1 MQLIAANNAQSTL
14 AGSIS
19 NTATVANLAPGS
31 GVLFASPGVGQYFVG
46 TFTDAATGLLH
57 EIIWTTNVTGDQ
69 ITVQRGKEGTTPL
82 AWAANDLFG
91 NLMTAGQLETLVQ
104 QAQAQSQS
112 FNYGVDTGAVNAYV
126 VALTPAISAAPSAG
140 TPIRMVAQN
149 TNTLV
154 GGGGPTTLNAG
165 WGAAPIKRYDG
176 SNPIGGEIVAGEIT
190 EFNWD
195 GAVFEL
201 PNPAPATPAA
211 LAAGTDTRSYVTPAA
226 LANASFAF
234 SGAMVFG
241 ANLNAPAG
249 WLLSYGQAVSR
260 TGSTANLFAAI
271 TASSLVTLGIASPG
285 VVNWTGHGLKLGS
298 KVSFE
303 TTGSLPTGLSTATDY
318 YVLAPSTNSFNVGSM
333 FSASNALTGLTWA
346 ATGGGQITATTTT
359 AHGLIPG
366 SLFVLNGCDPVAYN
380 GVYTAL
386 AGTTGST
393 LVAALTSN
401 PGAETT
407 LGQLAGG
414 ISAIAFTGSQ
424 SGSQTCRFNPFG
436 CGDGSTTFTLP
447 DARGAALAGADAM
460 GGTAANRLGGSYS
473 ANGFMTAAMGNY
485 AGEQMHAMTLAELI
499 AHTHT
504 YNAANVNSYQPT
516 QGGGA
521 VYVPNQQTGS
531 TGGSNLFNVTQP
543 TLLLNLFVKL

>member
-31 GVLFASPGVGQYFVG
+31 GILFAAPGANQYFVG

-57 EIIWTTNVTGDQ
+57 EIVSVTNVTGDQ
-69 ITVQRGKEGTTPL
+69 ITMQRGKEGTTPL
-82 AWAANDLFG
+82 GWAANDLFG
-91 NLMTAGQLETLVQ
+91 NLMTAGQLEALVQ
-104 QAQAQSQS
+104 QSQAQSQS

-126 VALTPAISAAPSAG
+126 LALTPAISTAPSAG
-140 TPIRMVAQN
+140 TPIRMLAQN
-149 TNTLV
+149 TNTGASTV
-154 GGGGPTTLNAG
+154 NAG
-165 WGAAPIKRYDG
+165 WGAVAIKRYDG
-176 SNPIGGEIVAGEIT
+176 SACIGGEIIAGGIT
-190 EFNWD
+190 ELYWD
-195 GAVFEL
+195 GSVFEL
-201 PNPAPATPAA
+201 PNPAPATAA
-211 LAAGTDTRSYVTPAA
+211 AISAGTDGRSYVTPSQ
-226 LANASFAF
+226 LANATGLF

-241 ANLNAPAG
+241 AALNAPGG

-271 TASSLVTLGIASPG
+271 TTSSLVTLNIASPG

-298 KVSFE
+298 KISFE
-303 TTGSLPTGLSTATDY
+303 TTGSLPTGLSTGTDY
-318 YVLAPSTNSFNVGSM
+318 YVLAPSTNSFNVGSL

-346 ATGGGQITATTTT
+346 STGGGQITATTTT

-366 SLFVLNGCDPVAYN
+366 SLFVLNGCSPVGYN

-393 LVAALTSN
+393 LVAALVSN
-401 PGAETT
+401 PGVETT

-460 GGTAANRLGGSYS
+460 GGTAANRLGGNYS
-473 ANGFMTAAMGNY
+473 ANGFMTAALGNF
-485 AGEQMHAMTLAELI
+485 AGEQMHATTLAELV

-504 YNAANVNSYQPT
+504 YLGATSNSTQPT

-521 VYVPNQQTGS
+521 QPFNGNTGS
-531 TGGSNLFNVTQP
+531 AGLSNLMNITGP
-543 TLLLNLFVKL
+543 TLLMNLFIKL